1 MAETSIYTNGRY
13 YTKEF
18 WDWFFENIVE
28 AGIPPSGKI
37 ALEMVKEKT
46 GRTISKSS
54 IHYHVNPTGK
64 QRLRERT
71 QKYRATSPVVMIG
84 QRLEK
89 WRKKNRA
96 DENTYERPVSKS
108 YGIVNEGRTR
118 YGGFSRKL
126 NRAIIAFSIKGTE
139 NKGSN
144 KMIHQNFSSQEALD
158 HLAKTQNLKIVKNEE
173 GVATEFSCDCAISGL
188 PIDLFNDKWHIDHK
202 NPADGNTLENF
213 SIATKEYNLMKSN
226 KTYEELEQMCI
237 TFLRNRG
244 YQV

>member
-1 MAETSIYTNGRY
+1 MATAMNNNGNQY
-13 YTKEF
+13 GKDF
-18 WDWFFENIVE
+18 WDWFFVTIVE
-28 AGIPPSGKI
+28 AGIPPTGKL

-64 QRLRERT
+64 QRVRERT
-71 QKYRATSPVVMIG
+71 QKYRANSPIVIIG
-84 QRLEK
+84 QRLDG
-89 WRKKNRA
+89 WRNKPSRA

-108 YGIVNEGRTR
+108 YGIVNEGRTP

-126 NRAIIAFSIKGTE
+126 NRGIIAFSVKGTE

-158 HLAKTQNLKIVKNEE
+158 HLAKTQNLKIVKDEK

-202 NPADGNTLENF
+202 NPANGNTLENF
-213 SIATKEYNLMKSN
+213 SIATKEYNQMKSD
-226 KTYEELEQMCI
+226 KTYEELEEMCI
-237 TFLRNRG
+237 TFLKNRG